1 MSENL
6 RLDPQHA
13 TWLKRPG
20 LQKLFDILAGDG
32 EETRVNGGAVRNSIL
47 GEVINDVDLST
58 TLVPEDVL
66 KRLEKAKIKAI
77 ATGLSHGTVT
87 AVIDSR
93 PYEITTLRSDLETD
107 GRHAV
112 VEFGRSWLDDA
123 RRRDLT
129 MNGLYCDRDGV
140 IFDPLDGYDDVV
152 RRNVRF
158 IGDAAERIKEDYLR
172 ILRFFRFFAQYGNGR
187 PDAEGLKAC
196 GRLKKGI
203 LTLSVERVWMELK
216 KILGV
221 RDPSRAILWMRTT
234 GVLTVALPESENWGI
249 DFVTD
254 LIGAEQDLG
263 WPMDVMARLQIM
275 LPPNNDRMEA
285 LSARLKFS
293 RAEKNRMLEWVNA
306 QLPHSEADNTA
317 LEKLLYRYGAQG
329 VFDRIRNEIVRQ
341 RHIAR
346 DDERALLKADK
357 FVKLLALASK
367 WERPKFPVRG
377 KDLIES
383 GGERGPQ
390 MGEQLKMLEQKWV
403 ESGFSLKKSELLA
416 LYSGN

>member
-1 MSENL
+1 MSEKL
-6 RLDPQHA
+6 RLDPEHSK
-13 TWLKRPG
+13 WLNHPG
-20 LQKLFDILAGDG
+20 LQKLFDILEDDD

-47 GEVINDVDLST
+47 GEKISDVDLST
-58 TLVPEDVL
+58 TLVPKNVL

-93 PYEITTLRSDLETD
+93 PYEITTLRRDMETD

-123 RRRDLT
+123 KRRDLT
-129 MNGLYCDRDGV
+129 MNGLYCDRYGV
-140 IFDPLDGYDDVV
+140 IFDPLEGYHDLVE
-152 RRNVRF
+152 RNVRF
-158 IGDAAERIKEDYLR
+158 IGEASDRIEEDYLR

-187 PDAEGLKAC
+187 PDGEGLKAC

-216 KILGV
+216 KILSV

-234 GVLTVALPESENWGI
+234 GVLTIALPESENWGI

-254 LIGAEQDLG
+254 LINAEQDFD
-263 WPMDVMARLQIM
+263 WPTDIMARMQIM
-275 LPPNNDRMEA
+275 LPPNIERVEE
-285 LSARLKFS
+285 LSVRLKFS
-293 RAEKNRMLEWVNA
+293 KAEKLRMLDWVNA
-306 QLPHSEADNTA
+306 ELPHSSVDKKA
-317 LEKLLYRYGAQG
+317 LEKLLYRDGKQG
-329 VFDRIRNEIVRQ
+329 CYDRIRNEIVRQ

-357 FVKLLALASK
+357 FVKLLVLTSN
-367 WERPKFPVRG
+367 WCRPKFPVKG
-377 KDLIES
+377 QDLIEA
-383 GGERGPQ
+383 GREGGPQ
-390 MGEQLKMLEQKWV
+390 MGDELKLLEQKWV
-403 ESGFSLKKSELLA
+403 DSGFSLKKSDLLES
-416 LYSGN
+416 YSGD